1 MSIFSNIWG
10 TLVVSTARGA
20 TDALGGTNLS
30 YRYRENGGQLVYRK
44 HRTYK
49 SKLIQEASRI
59 AIQAAMNEINQLY
72 PRYIQRLQREKRK
85 VTFQDQ
91 MANLSTLIENQR
103 IFIEKDYGRLKDTT
117 TNREILAVDQYG
129 TIVPEA
135 LMLSYEGEEQ
145 LDAGQYYATSSGTG
159 DKSQTEKS
167 GDFKTK
173 LVVHIDLAPQISL
186 SSQKNIVLTP
196 VQGRDFSRKE
206 LVSGGDFMFSVNG
219 NIQSNQPGVYPTAA
233 VQKFLLTMQYGG
245 ILDVHHF
252 QFDQLGVSR
261 VIIKEW
267 QLGNQDCKNVQ
278 PYSFTCVAVEPDEE
292 IQITDT
298 IKELNQD
305 LTYAPGLSKWQQL
318 LLHDKFQQIAQNAMT
333 NILNSS
339 ISTLTDMSSGKI

>member
-1 MSIFSNIWG
+1 M
-10 TLVVSTARGA
+10 VSTARGA

-233 VQKFLLTMQYGG
+233 VQKFLLTMQYLSL
-245 ILDVHHF
+245 IHI
-252 QFDQLGVSR
+252 S
-261 VIIKEW
+261 
-267 QLGNQDCKNVQ
+267 
-278 PYSFTCVAVEPDEE
+278 EPTRLID
-292 IQITDT
+292 
-298 IKELNQD
+298 
-305 LTYAPGLSKWQQL
+305 
-318 LLHDKFQQIAQNAMT
+318 
-333 NILNSS
+333 
-339 ISTLTDMSSGKI
+339 